1 MHFSLLEK
9 LGAALL
15 ICAWVIYGANFLGD
29 TLVSVDEGEMVASL
43 GAPEPGAARDAQPA
57 PATPEVPLAVLLAQA
72 TPADGEKVFGKCK
85 ACHTIEQ
92 GGANKV
98 GPNLWGVVG
107 GPKAHIQGFAYSN
120 TLAGMGDNWTYEEL
134 DAFLANPKAVVPG
147 TKMTFA
153 GLGNAE
159 DRAAV
164 IAYMRANTENPPPLP
179 EAPPPSV
186 TAPEPAPA
194 AEAGSNAK
202 ADADEPQVA
211 AAPAATTSDAG
222 GEDLASRLSQA
233 DAAAGAKAFGKCKS
247 CHTVEQG
254 GANKVGPNL
263 WGVVGA
269 DKASKEGFA
278 YSAALAGLEGSWTYE
293 ALDAYLADP
302 KGFVPGNKMTFVG
315 LKKPDERADVIL
327 YLRENS
333 GNPPPLP

>member
-57 PATPEVPLAVLLAQA
+57 PAAPEVPLAVLLAQA

-85 ACHTIEQ
+85 ACHTI
-92 GGANKV
+92 
-98 GPNLWGVVG
+98 
-107 GPKAHIQGFAYSN
+107 
-120 TLAGMGDNWTYEEL
+120 
-134 DAFLANPKAVVPG
+134 
-147 TKMTFA
+147 
-153 GLGNAE
+153 
-159 DRAAV
+159 
-164 IAYMRANTENPPPLP
+164 
-179 EAPPPSV
+179 
-186 TAPEPAPA
+186 
-194 AEAGSNAK
+194 
-202 ADADEPQVA
+202 
-211 AAPAATTSDAG
+211 
-222 GEDLASRLSQA
+222 
-233 DAAAGAKAFGKCKS
+233 
-247 CHTVEQG
+247 EQG

-315 LKKPDERADVIL
+315 LKKPDERANVIL